1 MQINKFK
8 PKDKT
13 MNNLNA
19 NLNLYYIF
27 YNVAECGNISAA
39 AKKLFIS
46 QPAVSKS
53 ISKLEEEFP
62 APLLVRSSKGVKLTE
77 TGEILYKQL
86 ETAFQSI
93 KQGEEMIRNFTE
105 TGAGSLSI
113 GVSTTLC
120 KYVLMN
126 YLKGFMAENPNIKIS
141 ISCQST
147 YETIAGLENGTLDI
161 GLVGESDRFNNLAFK
176 PLLTI
181 NDTFVASP
189 EYLEKVTDLASD
201 KYKKEASELTE
212 NEIMSSA
219 TFLML
224 NKNNVSRQYVDKYF
238 IKKDFYTENQIE
250 VTTMDLLIDFAK
262 VGLGIAC
269 VIKEF
274 VSDELKSGEL
284 LEFVMEESIP
294 QRRIGFAY
302 AKNRPQ
308 NQAVEKFFK
317 KVLN

>member
-1 MQINKFK
+1 MT
-8 PKDKT
+8 P
-13 MNNLNA
+13 
-19 NLNLYYIF
+19 LNLYYIF
-27 YNVAECGNISAA
+27 YIVAECGNISAA

-62 APLLVRSSKGVKLTE
+62 TPLLIRSSKGVKLTE

-86 ETAFQSI
+86 ENAFQAI
-93 KQGEEMIRNFTE
+93 KQGEEMIRNFAQ

-120 KYVLMN
+120 KYMLMS
-126 YLKGFMAENPNIKIS
+126 YLKGFIAENPNIKIS

-147 YETIAGLENGTLDI
+147 YETITALENGTLDI
-161 GLVGESDRFNNLAFK
+161 GLVGESDRLGSLNFQ

-181 NDTFVASP
+181 HDTFVVSP
-189 EYLEKVTDLASD
+189 EYLEKLTARASAMHE
-201 KYKKEASELTE
+201 KAAAELSEKELVSA
-212 NEIMSSA
+212 A

-224 NKNNVSRQYVDKYF
+224 NKKNVTRQYVDKYF
-238 IKKDFYTENQIE
+238 LKQDFFAENQIE

-262 VGLGIAC
+262 VGLGVAC

-274 VSDELKSGEL
+274 VLEELKAGSL

-294 QRRIGFAY
+294 ERRIGFVFS
-302 AKNRPQ
+302 KNSQQ
-308 NQAVEKFFK
+308 NPAVRKFSEK
-317 KVLN
+317 VRTAN

>member
-1 MQINKFK
+1 M
-8 PKDKT
+8 T
-13 MNNLNA
+13 H
-19 NLNLYYIF
+19 LNLYYIF
-27 YNVAECGNISAA
+27 YIVAECGNISAA

-62 APLLVRSSKGVKLTE
+62 TPLLVRSSKGVQLTE
-77 TGEILYKQL
+77 IGEILYKQL
-86 ETAFQSI
+86 DNAFQSI
-93 KQGEEMIRNFTE
+93 KQGEEMIRNFAE
-105 TGAGSLSI
+105 IGAGSLSI

-126 YLKGFMAENPNIKIS
+126 YLKGFIAENPNIKIS

-147 YETIAGLENGTLDI
+147 YETIADLENGTLDI
-161 GLVGESDRFNNLAFK
+161 GLVGESDRFGNLCFQ
-176 PLLTI
+176 PLMTI
-181 NDTFVASP
+181 SDTFVASP
-189 EYLEKVTDLASD
+189 DYLEK
-201 KYKKEASELTE
+201 LTE
-212 NEIMSSA
+212 KAGAIYGKGAVELSERELMSAA

-224 NKNNVSRQYVDKYF
+224 NKNNVTRQYVDKYF
-238 IKKDFYTENQIE
+238 LKQNFTAENQIE

-274 VSDELKSGEL
+274 VSDELRTGNL

-294 QRRIGFAY
+294 ARRIGFAY
-302 AKNRPQ
+302 AKSSRQ
-308 NQAVEKFFK
+308 NPAVRKFFES
-317 KVLN
+317 VLDNNYN

>member
-1 MQINKFK
+1 MS
-8 PKDKT
+8 P
-13 MNNLNA
+13 
-19 NLNLYYIF
+19 LNLYYIF
-27 YNVAECGNISAA
+27 YIVAECGNISAA

-62 APLLVRSSKGVKLTE
+62 TPLLVRSSKGVKLTE
-77 TGEILYKQL
+77 SGEMLYKQL
-86 ETAFQSI
+86 ENAFQSI
-93 KQGEEMIRNFTE
+93 RQGEEMIRNFAQS
-105 TGAGSLSI
+105 GAGSLSI

-126 YLKGFMAENPNIKIS
+126 YLKGFIAKNPNIKIS

-147 YETIAGLENGTLDI
+147 YETIAGLENGTLDL
-161 GLVGESDRFNNLAFK
+161 GLVGESERLGSICFQ
-176 PLLTI
+176 PMMTI

-189 EYLEKVTDLASD
+189 EYLEK
-201 KYKKEASELTE
+201 LTE
-212 NEIMSSA
+212 RASNLYHKSAQELSERELMSAA

-224 NKNNVSRQYVDKYF
+224 NKNNVTRQYVDKYF
-238 IKKDFYTENQIE
+238 LKKDFTAENQLEI
-250 VTTMDLLIDFAK
+250 TTMDLLIDFAK

-274 VSDELKSGEL
+274 VSEEFRTGEL

-294 QRRIGFAY
+294 ERRIGFAY
-302 AKNRPQ
+302 GKNSMQ
-308 NQAVEKFFK
+308 NPAVKKFFDS
-317 KVLN
+317 VMG

>member
-1 MQINKFK
+1 MT
-8 PKDKT
+8 P
-13 MNNLNA
+13 
-19 NLNLYYIF
+19 LNLYYIF
-27 YNVAECGNISAA
+27 YIVAECGNISAA

-53 ISKLEEEFP
+53 ISRLEEEFP
-62 APLLVRSSKGVKLTE
+62 TPLLVRSSKGVKLTE

-86 ETAFQSI
+86 ENAFQAI
-93 KQGEEMIRNFTE
+93 KQGEEMIRNFAQ

-120 KYVLMN
+120 KYILMN
-126 YLKGFMAENPNIKIS
+126 HLKGFIASNPNIKIS

-147 YETIAGLENGTLDI
+147 YETISCLENGTLDI
-161 GLVGESDRFNNLAFK
+161 GLVGESERLGNLYFQS
-176 PLLTI
+176 LMTI

-189 EYLEKVTDLASD
+189 EYLEKLTERASAM
-201 KYKKEASELTE
+201 YGKEAAKLSEKEL
-212 NEIMSSA
+212 MSTA

-224 NKNNVSRQYVDKYF
+224 NKNNVTRQYVDKYF
-238 IKKDFYTENQIE
+238 LKQNFTAENQIE

-274 VSDELKSGEL
+274 ISEELNSGEL

-294 QRRIGFAY
+294 ARRIGFAY
-302 AKNRPQ
+302 AKSSRQ
-308 NQAVEKFFK
+308 NPAVRKFFES
-317 KVLN
+317 VLG

>member
-1 MQINKFK
+1 MT
-8 PKDKT
+8 P
-13 MNNLNA
+13 
-19 NLNLYYIF
+19 LNLYYIF
-27 YNVAECGNISAA
+27 YIVAECGNISAA

-62 APLLVRSSKGVKLTE
+62 TPLLIRNSKGVKLTE
-77 TGEILYKQL
+77 IGEILYKQL
-86 ETAFQSI
+86 DSAFQSI
-93 KQGEEMIRNFTE
+93 RQGEEMIRNFAE

-126 YLKGFMAENPNIKIS
+126 HLKDFIAENPNIKLS

-147 YETIAGLENGTLDI
+147 YETIMGLENGTLDI
-161 GLVGESDRFNNLAFK
+161 GLVGESDRLGNLCFQ

-189 EYLEKVTDLASD
+189 EYLEK
-201 KYKKEASELTE
+201 LTE
-212 NEIMSSA
+212 RASAMYEKAAAELSEKELMSAA

-224 NKNNVSRQYVDKYF
+224 NKNNVTRQYVDKYF
-238 IKKDFYTENQIE
+238 LKQNFTAENQIE

-274 VSDELKSGEL
+274 ISEELNSGEL

-294 QRRIGFAY
+294 ARRIGFAY
-302 AKNRPQ
+302 AKNSQQ
-308 NQAVEKFFK
+308 NPAVRKFFES
-317 KVLN
+317 VLG

>member
-1 MQINKFK
+1 
-8 PKDKT
+8 

-27 YNVAECGNISAA
+27 YVVAECGNISAA

-86 ETAFQSI
+86 ENAFQSI
-93 KQGEEMIRNFTE
+93 KQGEEMIRNYAE
-105 TGAGSLSI
+105 SGAGSISI

-126 YLKGFMAENPNIKIS
+126 HLKGFMAENPNIKIS

-147 YETIAGLENGTLDI
+147 YETITGLENGNLDL
-161 GLVGESDRFNNLAFK
+161 GLVGESERLGNLSFR

-189 EYLEKVTDLASD
+189 EYLEKVTDLACD
-201 KYKKEASELTE
+201 QYKKTASDLSEKEL
-212 NEIMSSA
+212 MSSA

-238 IKKDFYTENQIE
+238 LKKDFYAENQIE

-284 LEFVMEESIP
+284 LEFIMEDSIP

-302 AKNRPQ
+302 AKNKPQ
-308 NQAVEKFFK
+308 NPAVEKFFK
-317 KVLN
+317 KVLS